1 MQMVTL
7 VYTDRHQEEHTAEG
21 AERLCRNTETAGRIV
36 DALTEDAALQER
48 LRRLMDE
55 TASEES
61 TWKKN
66 GFPR

>member
-7 VYTDRHQEEHTAEG
+7 IFTDRHQEEHTDEN
-21 AERLCRNTETAGRIV
+21 AERLCRDQEVAGRIV

>member
-7 VYTDRHQEEHTAEG
+7 IFTDRRQEQHTAED
-21 AERLCRNTETAGRIV
+21 AERLCRNPETAGRIV

-66 GFPR
+66 EFPR